1 MGNRR
6 SPVARTAPVATL
18 IAMGVAAG
26 LCGCATR
33 GFVRNEV
40 RGVNQRVDGV
50 ASSADMAMA
59 EARAAHSLART
70 GDERAQQAL
79 RQASVARDIA
89 LGNVRREEVRK
100 TTVQFAFDS
109 ATLTSEAKA
118 TLDGVAG
125 EVSANP
131 NYMVLVSGYTDAT
144 GEAAYNVGLA
154 QRRASA
160 VNLYLAE
167 KLGADFVR
175 VAFVGLGEVQPVADN
190 GSRDGRRMNRRCEVA
205 IVRPMPLQPGED
217 IMIREVEEAPAQG
230 KAGPS

>member
-1 MGNRR
+1 MGGVIGNRR
-6 SPVARTAPVATL
+6 SRIARTAPVAKL
-18 IAMGVAAG
+18 IVMGAVAAG
-26 LCGCATR
+26 LSGCATR

-40 RGVNQRVDGV
+40 RAVNQRVDGV
-50 ASSADMAMA
+50 SSSADMAMA
-59 EARAAHSLART
+59 EARSAQSLART

-109 ATLTSEAKA
+109 AELTSEAKA
-118 TLDGVAG
+118 TLDGVAR

-144 GEAAYNVGLA
+144 GDAAYNVGLA

-167 KLGADFVR
+167 QLGAEFVR
-175 VAFVGLGEVQPVADN
+175 VAFVGFGEVRPVADN
-190 GSRDGRRMNRRCEVA
+190 GSSDGRRMNRR
-205 IVRPMPLQPGED
+205 
-217 IMIREVEEAPAQG
+217 
-230 KAGPS
+230 